1 MLTILLKIQ
10 KYHELYFYR
19 EIEKLFLKKIIKKRL
34 NCCESELPI
43 KITPSVP
50 LNDLFE
56 FSGTKAD
63 PPDLALYIHAV

>member
-1 MLTILLKIQ
+1 MLTILLKLQ

-50 LNDLFE
+50 LND
-56 FSGTKAD
+56 
-63 PPDLALYIHAV
+63 

>member
-1 MLTILLKIQ
+1 MLTILLKLQ
-10 KYHELYFYR
+10 KYQEIYFYR
-19 EIEKLFLKKIIKKRL
+19 ETIFEKNHKKRF
-34 NCCESELPI
+34 NCCESEPPI

-50 LNDLFE
+50 LNDWFE